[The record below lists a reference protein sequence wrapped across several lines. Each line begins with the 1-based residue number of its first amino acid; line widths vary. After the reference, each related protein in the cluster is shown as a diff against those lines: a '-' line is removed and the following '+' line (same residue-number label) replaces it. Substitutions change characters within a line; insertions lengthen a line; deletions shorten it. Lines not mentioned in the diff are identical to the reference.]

1 MSAYALILSSKQ
13 DGGLR
18 LARPKSEDKR
28 KAILDAAFRL
38 FAERGVGNAPTSAI
52 SAAAGVAEGSLF
64 TYFGTKTELMNELYL
79 EMRRGFDREMLDFPV
94 KAGTRLRYIWD
105 KFLDLGLEQ
114 PERLTVLRQ
123 IRASGKLLKD
133 NEKAGAMVLETLA
146 AVREAAMQGDF
157 HSAPL
162 EFLVLQ
168 LRAQAE
174 ATIEFIL
181 AHPEQHH
188 ACRELAF
195 DLLWRGIT
203 G

>member
-1 MSAYALILSSKQ
+1 M
-13 DGGLR
+13 
-18 LARPKSEDKR
+18 ARPKSDNKR
-28 KAILDAAFRL
+28 KAILDAAFRV

-64 TYFGTKTELMNELYL
+64 TYFPTKADLMNELYL
-79 EMRRGFDREMLDFPV
+79 EMRREFDREMLEFPE
-94 KAGTRLRYIWD
+94 KADARTRMRYIWD
-105 KFLDLGLEQ
+105 KFLDLGIGQ
-114 PERLTVLRQ
+114 PERLTVIRQ

-133 NEKAGAMVLETLA
+133 NEKPGAMVLETLG
-146 AVREAAMQGDF
+146 AVREAAMQGSF

-168 LRAQAE
+168 LRAHAE
-174 ATIEFIL
+174 ATIEYIL
-181 AHPEQHH
+181 AHPAQHQ